1 MIDTRTFNYS
11 FTQRDSE
18 GVLRAS
24 SDLFYGPWDS
34 REEALSSIKNALGVT
49 DASVLPDGAKVAIW
63 DNAQHTS
70 LVEYILS
77 HGILINNKSVG
88 ITSYTKTVYAYYLG
102 ETDNAPMFGSG
113 SISKMKND
121 LSKGHWYLSIP
132 KEYDPETNILTVSFA
147 TFLVSQDTYTRIN
160 DDHTAYEGDPS
171 WDNLFRIGGGVGSST
186 LVSDKVFRFDIT
198 NDNAI
203 IPTNG
208 GIVTKEALKQAS
220 KSILTV
226 YLNGKKQNSEDITQL
241 ALQTMDEFPFEVKY
255 EVSDD
260 SNHFLYYWLE
270 PLNGADSVT
279 LLPGS
284 MYMLPITISIA
295 GDTASGILIQ
305 RIHISQGTSKY
316 NLICSPNIIN
326 VTKTYEFPSLSFIA
340 QKITWDGFQTT
351 ESQQED
357 FSIELSLVGEDQD
370 ENYIFTSN
378 NSALVIDDTQYRSLL
393 INKTSHDTLK
403 VILKVDGNIEDTEYL
418 PIFFQSNLVGSANR
432 DLTIDIINE
441 NCLVGESLVGKTDT
455 DSQNALKIL
464 TQGSLNIMYQG
475 KPLSSDYYS
484 LKTVEDVIQSDS
496 NSNIYEKDPNHDNV
510 FYMTKLMHSSSAAIT
525 FEYVNPA
532 LGKTLSEAD
541 NSEKNQLTYF
551 QSVNIVNNGAD
562 AEFYRFNTFPAVIWS
577 DDNGFVPDT
586 LEVYAYKVKGST
598 VTRLGGNDNVSLD
611 GYKYRIEYGL
621 QDSPA
626 DPIPFS
632 NNNNQIPLD
641 ASNKNVDHIAIYYYD
656 SQNNELDREY
666 FDINRYPK
674 DGTNGTSNYIIYT
687 NNPVIVIDDDSSAE
701 TIQQRSLSD
710 FSLYYGGSKVTDFVN
725 YELDTT
731 NSVLYNENHN
741 KVDFDTIFK
750 KGNGNCLTL
759 QKNIE
764 NLNDHYYTGNIVWNA
779 KIGNDNKIVASIC
792 QALKVYDIS
801 NGETY
806 FLNISPNI
814 LYFDQYG
821 VLKED
826 KPSTLRFTVS
836 KLQDGNVDY
845 IKFSNTTYIQ
855 LNDSNPNHEAIT
867 ITQSGD
873 TYSEIDFS
881 HQNYASLEFPVT
893 VLLYVNGSHLLS
905 QTINQVIQ
913 GDAAVSVDSG
923 YTLNIDNDLIR
934 IDDQTIESDL
944 NAISVTNITVLHE
957 GVEVD
962 IADIDPDYQ
971 LTVTV
976 NDTLNGKIN
985 TSTITDNSY
994 YLAWDGSQIN
1004 KKIHDQLSGRVIIT
1018 LEFNDGQNPIKIQ
1031 KTQTVQVLDFSQG
1044 EVYRMKVTPNYVAK
1058 SVDDVITP
1066 ERVECSISKT
1076 YKGTTTEAKILGV
1089 NRDVS
1094 LQIDLYTYT
1103 QEDNVTNSHRYATF
1117 KTTDSEAD
1125 SWCAESGNKAI
1136 LFLDMLKGDIIDLNR
1151 YNIVPDFIEIKAIK
1165 NNIVVDSET
1174 IQYVKEAQDGV
1185 DGNSIEYVYLQKD
1198 SIDNNLQIDNEN
1210 DYGYYYDESNNP
1222 VLITLADAHTISE
1235 VIPIIGEAQEYQA
1248 FIGWSDEPKGVSEDH
1263 PYEYMSKRTYDGKTQ
1278 RWSDFSQPILWAKY
1292 GLNGKKGDKGDDA
1305 VSPYMLS
1312 INNDTVIIDDNA
1324 NDNTIKTASLT
1335 TVKLYQGV
1343 NEITD
1348 AVIEASENNQKFN
1361 CIQENGKW
1369 YLVKQ
1374 QTGNIDLGT
1383 YPIEYIAKIG
1393 NIPIA
1398 SAIQSVK
1405 VVDVTEDGCS
1415 FKLELSNDVLY
1426 RENADEGVSSEE
1438 KITIRLQ
1445 KITGEASASEYLDLT
1460 EDSEYR
1466 IKVNKEYKN
1475 AAKATS
1481 IDKDANTN
1489 VIIDTNTYTKSQGN
1503 IIVEAYK
1510 KIDEQN
1516 SILLDRETISFAVRG
1531 ERGPQGDPGQPGNP
1545 GSPGLNGCMI
1555 IHHYQSEGHPKVGY
1569 IYHNDSTLDSQT
1581 RYIDVI
1587 ILDEESVQDEG
1598 DAATRYPVLIC
1609 QTTHEYVS
1617 DDKAQDT
1624 SSNPQKWHTIWR
1636 YNDELRYSAY
1646 WSAAD
1651 VNEGYAFFNYVSALN
1666 ARIENLVA
1674 QHASVE
1680 ELAIYENIDNQST
1693 LKGKFTSKIDDNIND
1708 NKPLWLGGTTGQ
1720 NAKFW
1725 VDKDGN
1731 ASFGGS
1737 LTTSGDVNLGGDLT
1751 VDGNGTFSGEL
1762 TFSNAKSKFEGTSIA
1777 KEVEVKLS
1785 ELTQIKNTANYY
1797 INPLDYGVNVVIIN
1811 DIDPTNNLYQ
1821 EEINI
1826 YIDIPSYEL
1835 SSLLPDS
1842 QDPNKESKITTNVSD
1857 GYKYIRY
1864 CNTFIEQKLRLV
1876 CESVYSQG
1884 QASKEANVYYRGLLS
1899 HYNKSTE
1906 TTSECNLLTLL
1917 NSSLGDD
1924 SYASCSINKFNKA
1937 SSSNDK
1943 YKWRV
1948 PTYQNGESVAG
1959 SNNASY
1965 PKFHTETVKSANVE
1979 FILGCHKYNIEGKE
1993 YVVWLSEMHQQL
2005 GDYMN
2010 YEIENTIDKERLIT
2024 RDIYS

>member
-102 ETDNAPMFGSG
+102 ETDNAPMFRSG
-113 SISKMKND
+113 SISEMKNN
-121 LSKGHWYLSIP
+121 LSQGHWYLSIP

-160 DDHTAYEGDPS
+160 DDHTAYEGDSS
-171 WDNLFRIGGGVGSST
+171 WGNLFRIGGGVGSST

-378 NSALVIDDTQYRSLL
+378 NSTLVIDDTQYRSLL

-701 TIQQRSLSD
+701 TIEQISQSSFD
-710 FSLYYGGSKVTDFVN
+710 LYYGGSKVTSGTVT
-725 YELDTT
+725 YELNETE
-731 NSVLYNENHN
+731 SILYDEAHHSKDENN
-741 KVDFDTIFK
+741 ISLFTKIFQQK
-750 KGNGNCLTL
+750 DDATCLTL
-759 QKNIE
+759 QKNIQ
-764 NLNDHYYTGNIVWNA
+764 NLNDHYYTGNVVWDA
-779 KIGNDNKIVASIC
+779 KINENTVASIC

-934 IDDQTIESDL
+934 IDDQTTESDL

-971 LTVTV
+971 LEVTV

-1044 EVYRMKVTPNYVAK
+1044 EVYRMNVTPNYVAK

-1076 YKGTTTEAKILGV
+1076 YKGTTTEAKILGL
-1089 NRDVS
+1089 NREVS

-1198 SIDNNLQIDNEN
+1198 SIDNNLQIDNEK

-1263 PYEYMSKRTYDGKTQ
+1263 PYEYMSKRTYDGKTK
-1278 RWSDFSQPILWAKY
+1278 RWSNFSQPILWAKY
-1292 GLNGKKGDKGDDA
+1292 GLNGQKGDKGDDA

-1324 NDNTIKTASLT
+1324 TDPIIKTATLT
-1335 TVKLYQGV
+1335 DIKLYQGV
-1343 NEITD
+1343 NEITTNV
-1348 AVIEASENNQKFN
+1348 VIEASENNQKFN
-1361 CIQENGKW
+1361 CSQENGKW

-1393 NIPIA
+1393 NIPVA

-1481 IDKDANTN
+1481 TDKDANKK

-1510 KIDEQN
+1510 KIDEEN

-1531 ERGPQGDPGQPGNP
+1531 EQGPQGNPGQPGDP
-1545 GSPGLNGCMI
+1545 GSPGLNGCTI
-1555 IHHYQSEGHPKVGY
+1555 RLFYESLDNPENGFTY
-1569 IYHNDSTLDSQT
+1569 RNDSTLNQSGLRFID
-1581 RYIDVI
+1581 YIIFDKHPV
-1587 ILDEESVQDEG
+1587 LDAN
-1598 DAATRYPVLIC
+1598 DAVERYPVLLC
-1609 QTTHEYVS
+1609 KVTHEF
-1617 DDKAQDT
+1617 DA
-1624 SSNPQKWHTIWR
+1624 SNPTITV
-1636 YNDELRYSAY
+1636 DEQQYSFDGDY
-1646 WSAAD
+1646 WQSVDGNFGTVFANQLVALQARIEQVAAKEVNAEEIVIKAD
-1651 VNEGYAFFNYVSALN
+1651 VNNSASD
-1666 ARIENLVA
+1666 IV
-1674 QHASVE
+1674 
-1680 ELAIYENIDNQST
+1680 
-1693 LKGKFTSKIDDNIND
+1693 GKFTSKYG
-1708 NKPLWLGGTTGQ
+1708 KVGEKPYPLWLGKDE
-1720 NAKFW
+1720 NDDPKFW

-1731 ASFGGS
+1731 GS
-1737 LTTSGDVNLGGDLT
+1737 
-1751 VDGNGTFSGEL
+1751 FSGKL
-1762 TFSNAKSKFEGTSIA
+1762 TFSNAESRFEGTSIA

-1785 ELTQIKNTANYY
+1785 QLLEDAYYEITPGNTTTTHGCVYV
-1797 INPLDYGVNVVIIN
+1797 NPLHYGTNVKLNMDENSVSAFVDNKDGKYNAGINDLHICIDLPSYCDNNNNSIFTYKGFDISANDFEEKKQSYKAYVNQFLGVKLRLKYIGHGSVNNIVFRGIASMKTTNNYEEYQSIIN
-1811 DIDPTNNLYQ
+1811 D
-1821 EEINI
+1821 
-1826 YIDIPSYEL
+1826 SL
-1835 SSLLPDS
+1835 SSIGSFSIVNWNETDVKVPVGDMIITS
-1842 QDPNKESKITTNVSD
+1842 IDDTESGQQLKGTYHMVSFPTTHS
-1857 GYKYIRY
+1857 
-1864 CNTFIEQKLRLV
+1864 FE
-1876 CESVYSQG
+1876 
-1884 QASKEANVYYRGLLS
+1884 
-1899 HYNKSTE
+1899 
-1906 TTSECNLLTLL
+1906 
-1917 NSSLGDD
+1917 
-1924 SYASCSINKFNKA
+1924 
-1937 SSSNDK
+1937 
-1943 YKWRV
+1943 
-1948 PTYQNGESVAG
+1948 
-1959 SNNASY
+1959 
-1965 PKFHTETVKSANVE
+1965 VE
-1979 FILGCHKYNIEGKE
+1979 FECKHDDASNSTYWQSLFVSTDDMSYLEATPSESYNENDNNF
-1993 YVVWLSEMHQQL
+1993 QL
-2005 GDYMN
+2005 PVFN
-2010 YEIENTIDKERLIT
+2010 
-2024 RDIYS
+2024 S

>member
-49 DASVLPDGAKVAIW
+49 DALVLPDGAKVAIW

-113 SISKMKND
+113 SISEMKNN
-121 LSKGHWYLSIP
+121 LSQGHWYLSIP
-132 KEYDPETNILTVSFA
+132 EEYDPETNILTVSFA

-171 WDNLFRIGGGVGSST
+171 WGNLFRIGGGVGSST

-208 GIVTKEALKQAS
+208 GVVTKEALKQAS

-226 YLNGKKQNSEDITQL
+226 YLNGKKQNSEDITQI
-241 ALQTMDEFPFEVKY
+241 ALQTIDEFPFEVKY

-260 SNHFLYYWLE
+260 ANHLLYYWLE
-270 PLNGADSVT
+270 PLNSADSVT

-378 NSALVIDDTQYRSLL
+378 NSTLVIDDTQYRSLL

-403 VILKVDGNIEDTEYL
+403 VVLKVDGNIEDTEYL

-432 DLTIDIINE
+432 DLTIDILNE
-441 NCLVGESLVGKTDT
+441 NCQVSESLVGKED
-455 DSQNALKIL
+455 DESRNALEIL
-464 TQGSLNIMYQG
+464 TKGYLIIMYQG
-475 KPLSSDYYS
+475 KILESDYYQ
-484 LKTVEDVIQSDS
+484 LEDVSDTVLLS
-496 NSNIYEKDPNHDNV
+496 DRNIYRTEGNS
-510 FYMTKLMHSSSAAIT
+510 FYMTKLMHSSTASIT
-525 FEYVNPA
+525 FKYVNPS
-532 LGKTLSEAD
+532 LGKTLSQAE
-541 NSEKNQLTYF
+541 NSEINQLTYF
-551 QSVNIVNNGAD
+551 QSVNIVKDGAD
-562 AEFYRFNTFPAVIWS
+562 AEFYRFNTFPAVIWV

-598 VTRLGGNDNVSLD
+598 VTRLGSNDNVSLD

-641 ASNKNVDHIAIYYYD
+641 ASNKNVDHIAIYYYN

-674 DGTNGTSNYIIYT
+674 DGINGTSNYIIYT

-701 TIQQRSLSD
+701 TIEQISQSSFD
-710 FSLYYGGSKVTDFVN
+710 LYYGGSKVTSGTVT
-725 YELDTT
+725 YELNTT
-731 NSVLYNENHN
+731 ESILYDEVHHSKDENNNSLFT
-741 KVDFDTIFK
+741 KIFK
-750 KGNGNCLTL
+750 QGNGTCLTL
-759 QKNIE
+759 QDNIE
-764 NLNDHYYTGNIVWNA
+764 NLNDHYYTGNVVWDA
-779 KIGNDNKIVASIC
+779 KIGENTVASIC

-814 LYFDQYG
+814 LYFNQYG

-826 KPSTLRFTVS
+826 QNTELTFTVN
-836 KLQDGNVDY
+836 KLQDGNVDSV
-845 IKFSNTTYIQ
+845 KFSDVTYIT
-855 LNDSNPNHEAIT
+855 LNNQTEPITTSGEYEATYDFANTSLNFPIT
-867 ITQSGD
+867 
-873 TYSEIDFS
+873 
-881 HQNYASLEFPVT
+881 A
-893 VLLYVNGSHLLS
+893 LLYVNGKYLLS
-905 QTINQVIQ
+905 QTINQAIQ
-913 GDAAVSVDSG
+913 GDAAVNVDSG
-923 YTLNIDNDLIR
+923 YTISIDNDLIR
-934 IDDQTIESDL
+934 IDDQINESDL
-944 NAISVTNITVLHE
+944 NSVSLTNIKVLHE
-957 GVEVD
+957 GIEVD
-962 IADIDPDYQ
+962 LADIDPDYT
-971 LTVTV
+971 LTVDCDNRLNSYFNIFQDPSV
-976 NDTLNGKIN
+976 NQ
-985 TSTITDNSY
+985 Y
-994 YLAWDGSQIN
+994 YLAWKSTEIN
-1004 KKIHDQLSGRVIIT
+1004 KQIHDKCAGRVVIT
-1018 LEFNDGQNPIKIQ
+1018 IGFYDGQNQITLQ

-1044 EVYRMKVTPNYVAK
+1044 EVYRMEVTPNYVAK
-1058 SVDDVITP
+1058 SVDDVIIP

-1076 YKGTTTEAKILGV
+1076 YKGTTTEAKILGL
-1089 NRDVS
+1089 NREVS
-1094 LQIDLYTYT
+1094 LQIDLYVYIQENNITKTRLTKTY
-1103 QEDNVTNSHRYATF
+1103 V
-1117 KTTDSEAD
+1117 TTDSEA
-1125 SWCAESGNKAI
+1125 SNWCAESDNKAI
-1136 LFLDMLKGDIIDLNR
+1136 LFLDILKDDN
-1151 YNIVPDFIEIKAIK
+1151 NIVPDFIEIKAIK

-1198 SIDNNLQIDNEN
+1198 SIDNDLQIDNEN

-1263 PYEYMSKRTYDGKTQ
+1263 PYEYMSKRTYDGKTK
-1278 RWSDFSQPILWAKY
+1278 RWSNFSQPILWAKY
-1292 GLNGKKGDKGDDA
+1292 GLNGQKGDKGDDA

-1312 INNDTVIIDDNA
+1312 INNDSIIIDDNA
-1324 NDNTIKTASLT
+1324 KNDTIKTASLT
-1335 TVKLYQGV
+1335 TVKLYQGTT
-1343 NEITD
+1343 EINADIT
-1348 AVIEASENNQKFN
+1348 ASENNQYFDVD
-1361 CIQENGKW
+1361 QESGQW
-1369 YLVKQ
+1369 YLKRSSQ
-1374 QTGNIDLGT
+1374 IGNSNIPLGT
-1383 YPIEYIAKIG
+1383 YPIEFIASING
-1393 NIPIA
+1393 VSVA

-1426 RENADEGVSSEE
+1426 RENAEISSESE
-1438 KITIRLQ
+1438 EIVTIKLQ
-1445 KITGEASASEYLDLT
+1445 KISGDASASEYLDLT

-1475 AAKATS
+1475 AAKATAQSPDSNKIVS
-1481 IDKDANTN
+1481 IQ
-1489 VIIDTNTYTKSQGN
+1489 TNTYTASQGN

-1510 KIDEQN
+1510 ND
-1516 SILLDRETISFAVRG
+1516 ILLDRETISFAVRG
-1531 ERGPQGDPGQPGNP
+1531 ERGPQGDSIQGPQGN
-1545 GSPGLNGCMI
+1545 PGLNGCTI
-1555 IHHYQSEGHPKVGY
+1555 RHHYQSEKHPQVGY
-1569 IYHNDSTLDSQT
+1569 VYRNDSELNTTDIK
-1581 RYIDVI
+1581 YIDI
-1587 ILDEESVQDEG
+1587 IIFDKEPVQDDG
-1598 DAATRYPVLIC
+1598 QAAERYPVLIC
-1609 QTTHEYVS
+1609 QKTHIYGSQNDDTTTPKTYHS
-1617 DDKAQDT
+1617 IWGKIDDHT
-1624 SSNPQKWHTIWR
+1624 ESNHT
-1636 YNDELRYSAY
+1636 YSPDS

-1680 ELAIYENIDNQST
+1680 ELTILENASDPTSV
-1693 LKGKFTSKIDDNIND
+1693 KGKFTTDLNQND
-1708 NKPLWLGGTTGQ
+1708 QKPLWLGGSTAQT
-1720 NAKFW
+1720 AKFW
-1725 VDKDGN
+1725 VDKNGN
-1731 ASFGGS
+1731 ASFGGN
-1737 LTTSGDVNLGGDLT
+1737 LTTNGNVSLGGNLT
-1751 VDGNGTFSGEL
+1751 VNGNGNFSGEL

-1785 ELTQIKNTANYY
+1785 ELTPIENTANYY
-1797 INPLDYGVNVVIIN
+1797 INPLDYGVNVVILN
-1811 DIDPTNNLYQ
+1811 DIYPSEDEGVSYP
-1821 EEINI
+1821 EINI
-1826 YIDIPSYEL
+1826 YIDMPAYEL
-1835 SSLLPDS
+1835 SSISEKIPNNDDNK
-1842 QDPNKESKITTNVSD
+1842 QDK
-1857 GYKYIRY
+1857 YKRY
-1864 CNTFIEQKLRLV
+1864 CNTFVGQKLRIV
-1876 CESVYSQG
+1876 CKETMSIPAEKEGETLISQ
-1884 QASKEANVYYRGLLS
+1884 ANVYYRGLLS
-1899 HYNKSTE
+1899 EFSNASNIISSQDLSY
-1906 TTSECNLLTLL
+1906 LLTYSSTSPDDD
-1917 NSSLGDD
+1917 NSFNTD
-1924 SYASCSINKFNKA
+1924 SINLFNHA
-1937 SSSNDK
+1937 RTIRNED
-1943 YKWRV
+1943 YDWRV
-1948 PTYQNGESVAG
+1948 PTYQIGATSGGNDQ
-1959 SNNASY
+1959 ASY
-1965 PKFHTETVKSANVE
+1965 PIFRTVTVNGKNVE
-1979 FILGCHKYNIEGKE
+1979 FIFTCHKYNIEGKE

-2010 YEIENTIDKERLIT
+2010 YEIENTIDGTNLIT
-2024 RDIYS
+2024 RDISS